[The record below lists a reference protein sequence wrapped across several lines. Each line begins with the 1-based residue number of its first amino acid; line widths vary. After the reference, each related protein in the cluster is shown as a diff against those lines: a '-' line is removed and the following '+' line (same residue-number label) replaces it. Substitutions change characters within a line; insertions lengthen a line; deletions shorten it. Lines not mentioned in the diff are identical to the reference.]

1 MGINAYGPDCGFGQP
16 SVAVKVSKAID
27 WIDSIIFKGA
37 GREQE
42 IESNDNFLPRFKKD
56 LSGLK
61 AYNET
66 HRFELEGKCMY
77 HQWRN

>member
-1 MGINAYGPDCGFGQP
+1 MLIPVTGVLFTYPKSNKIIETLMPE
-16 SVAVKVSKAID
+16 KA
-27 WIDSIIFKGA
+27 WTSI
-37 GREQE
+37 RE